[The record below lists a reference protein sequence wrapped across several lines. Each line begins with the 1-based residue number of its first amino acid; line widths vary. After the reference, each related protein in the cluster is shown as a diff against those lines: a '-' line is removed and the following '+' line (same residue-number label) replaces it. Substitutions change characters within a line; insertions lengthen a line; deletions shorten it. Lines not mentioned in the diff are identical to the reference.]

1 MNKRKT
7 GILFF
12 AVLAAALLTTAAV
25 MQQEQQALAGKLIR
39 LHVIAN
45 SDSEADQARKLQ
57 VRDAVLG
64 LTEVQA
70 GGREEAKLSLV
81 QMLPEIQK
89 AAEDCL
95 RAQDCDDP
103 VEVMLGI
110 EAYPT
115 RVYENFVLPAG
126 NYQSLR
132 IVIGEGKGQNWWCVV
147 FPSICFRATM
157 GDLEEAAQAAGF
169 TDGEIRLIT
178 ENPDGYTLKFKS
190 WELLLKLKQLLFRRN
205 LPGWKS

>member
-7 GILFF
+7 GVLFF
-12 AVLAAALLTTAAV
+12 AVLAAGLLTTAAV
-25 MQQEQQALAGKLIR
+25 MQQEQQTLAGKLIR

-45 SDSEADQARKLQ
+45 SDSEEDQARKLQ
-57 VRDAVLG
+57 VRDAVLE

-70 GGREEAKLSLV
+70 NDPDEAERSLV
-81 QMLPEIQK
+81 QLLPEIRQ

-95 RAQDCDDP
+95 RAQGCDDP
-103 VEVMLGI
+103 VEVTLGL
-110 EAYPT
+110 ESYPT
-115 RVYENFVLPAG
+115 RVYDNFALPAG

-157 GDLEEAAQAAGF
+157 GDLEEAAQTAGL

-178 ENPDGYTLKFKS
+178 DNPDGYTLKFKS
-190 WELLLKLKQLLFRRN
+190 WELLLKLKQLLFHQN
-205 LPGWKS
+205 LAFRKS

>member
-1 MNKRKT
+1 MSKRKT

-12 AVLAAALLTTAAV
+12 AVLLAALLTTAAV

-57 VRDAVLG
+57 VRDAVL
-64 LTEVQA
+64 EVTA
-70 GGREEAKLSLV
+70 LSASDSREAVQSLA
-81 QMLPEIQK
+81 QLLPEIQQ

-95 RAQDCDDP
+95 RAQGCDDP
-103 VEVMLGI
+103 VEVTLGL

-115 RVYENFVLPAG
+115 RVYDNFALPAG
-126 NYQSLR
+126 TYQSLR

-157 GDLEEAAQAAGF
+157 GDLEEAAQTAGF
-169 TDGEIRLIT
+169 TDGELRLMT
-178 ENPDGYTLKFKS
+178 EQPTGYTLKFKV
-190 WELLLKLKQLLFRRN
+190 WELLLKCKQFMFR
-205 LPGWKS
+205 

>member
-12 AVLAAALLTTAAV
+12 AVLTAALLTTAAA
-25 MQQEQQALAGKLIR
+25 MQWEQQTLADKLIR

-45 SDSEADQARKLQ
+45 SDSEEDQALKLQ
-57 VRDAVLG
+57 VRDTMLE
-64 LTEVQA
+64 LTQLQVN
-70 GGREEAKLSLV
+70 GRDEARTSLV
-81 QMLPEIQK
+81 QLLPDIQK

-95 RAQDCDDP
+95 REQGCEDP
-103 VEVMLGI
+103 VEVTLGL
-110 EAYPT
+110 ESYPT
-115 RVYENFVLPAG
+115 RVYDNFALPAG

-132 IVIGEGKGQNWWCVV
+132 IVIGEGKGENWWCVV

-178 ENPDGYTLKFKS
+178 ENPDGYALKFKS
-190 WELLLKLKQLLFRRN
+190 WELLLKLKQILFRRN

>member
-12 AVLAAALLTTAAV
+12 AALAAALMTTAAV

-45 SDSEADQARKLQ
+45 SDSEEDQAIKLQ
-57 VRDAVLG
+57 VRDAVLE
-64 LTEVQA
+64 LTAVQA
-70 GGREEAKLSLV
+70 DGRAEAEQSLV
-81 QMLPEIQK
+81 QLLPEIRQ
-89 AAEDCL
+89 AAEACL
-95 RAQDCDDP
+95 RAQGCEDQ
-103 VEVMLGI
+103 VAVVLGM

-115 RVYENFVLPAG
+115 RVYENFALPAG
-126 NYQSLR
+126 NYRSLR

-157 GDLEEAAQAAGF
+157 GDLEEAAQAAGLN
-169 TDGEIRLIT
+169 DGEIRLIT
-178 ENPDGYTLKFKS
+178 EKPNGYTLKFKS
-190 WELLLKLKQLLFRRN
+190 WELLLRLKQFLFR
-205 LPGWKS
+205 

>member
-1 MNKRKT
+1 MSKRKT

-45 SDSEADQARKLQ
+45 SDSKEDQAIKLQ
-57 VRDAVLG
+57 VRDAVLE
-64 LTEVQA
+64 LTAVQA
-70 GGREEAKLSLV
+70 NNPEEAEHSLV
-81 QMLPEIQK
+81 QLLPEIQQT
-89 AAEDCL
+89 AEACL
-95 RAQDCDDP
+95 RAQGCEDP
-103 VEVMLGI
+103 VAVTLGM

-115 RVYENFVLPAG
+115 RIYENFVLPAG

-132 IVIGEGKGQNWWCVV
+132 IVIGEGKGQNWWCVA

-178 ENPDGYTLKFKS
+178 EKPTGYNLKFKS
-190 WELLLKLKQLLFRRN
+190 WELLLKLKRFLFRA
-205 LPGWKS
+205 